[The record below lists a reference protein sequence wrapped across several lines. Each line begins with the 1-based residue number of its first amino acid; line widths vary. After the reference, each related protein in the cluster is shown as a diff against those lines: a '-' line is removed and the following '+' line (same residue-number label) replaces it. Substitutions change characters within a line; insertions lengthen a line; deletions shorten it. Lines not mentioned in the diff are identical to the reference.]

1 MRVLPESQTLL
12 LVLETAEVPQNLLKA
27 WTVAEHLWYKND

>member
-12 LVLETAEVPQNLLKA
+12 LVLEAAEVPQNLLKA
-27 WTVAEHLWYKND
+27 WIVADQL